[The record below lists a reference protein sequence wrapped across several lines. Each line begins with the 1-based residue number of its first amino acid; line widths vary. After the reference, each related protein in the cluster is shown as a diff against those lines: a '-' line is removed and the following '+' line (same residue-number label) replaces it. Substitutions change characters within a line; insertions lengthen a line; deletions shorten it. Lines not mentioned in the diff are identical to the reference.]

1 MKTHEE
7 YVECLEVLEDTGGL
21 ENANLSNQEQ
31 LTKRSAFDT
40 EMESWKSAAIRREPA
55 VRARSQ
61 KSCKSRLSRSSRS
74 SSVSLAVVKKK
85 EQLALAQLKTKQVL
99 REPSSET
106 QGRSVGPGEK
116 ARQKF
121 SSTGGKAPGYRLS
134 PDHFQT
140 IKRMLVPDWAQKCF
154 VLLCPI
160 GEQHLLSS
168 FREFVHDG
176 FYLAIVARF
185 VHQEAKE
192 LPRSRKTFRMPSA
205 GAF

>member
-7 YVECLEVLEDTGGL
+7 YVECLKVLEDTGGL

-121 SSTGGKAPGYRLS
+121 SSTGGKAPGYRLL

-140 IKRMLVPDWAQKCF
+140 VKRMLVPDWAQKM
-154 VLLCPI
+154 LCIIVPNRRTA
-160 GEQHLLSS
+160 SP
-168 FREFVHDG
+168 EF
-176 FYLAIVARF
+176 F
-185 VHQEAKE
+185 
-192 LPRSRKTFRMPSA
+192 S
-205 GAF
+205 